1 MNFSTP
7 VEKIPGIGLKYQKR
21 LNRLGIKTLGELLFY
36 FPHHYGDFSKITKI
50 KEIKLNERSCF
61 KGKILEIKQER
72 TWKRKIILTK
82 AIVED
87 DSGAIQVIWFNQP
100 YLIKVLK
107 KGDKLIMAG
116 KIVLGDKQ
124 AYLSSPVYEKIPE
137 TEDKIQDA
145 KLTHLGRIVP
155 VYSETEG
162 LSSRWLRYI
171 LKPLLLR
178 FKNKIPETLPEI
190 IRKKEQLLNLS
201 SALWQIHFPDSLKLA
216 RAAQNRFSFEEL
228 FFISLFNL
236 KRRAKMVKAKAQ
248 SFPIN
253 VPLIQEFVKSLPF
266 KLTSAQKKVSW
277 QILKDLEKPYP
288 MNRLLQGDVGSGKTV
303 VSAIASI
310 NVIKAGNQVALMAPT
325 EILAKQH
332 FQTFFQI
339 FNQQRSFSSSVNIG
353 FLTGNEDKFYSRKL
367 KSGTIEISRQKLLEK
382 TKTGGIDIL
391 IGTHALI
398 TPIKKGKSSSLR
410 VLENKVKFKN
420 LGLII
425 IDEQHRFGVEQ
436 RAKLAGKKTNW
447 KIPHLLSMTATP
459 IPRSL
464 TLTIW
469 GDLDLSIIDELPKG
483 RKKVITEIVSPQK
496 REKVYQFARSQAKN
510 GRQVFVICPRIEE
523 KEDEVKSVEKEYK
536 ILSEKVFPD
545 LKVKMLHGK
554 MTPKEK
560 EGIMREFKQKKFDIL
575 VSTSVVEVGI
585 DVKDATIMIIE
596 GTERFGLAQL
606 HQFRGRVGRSKKQ
619 SFCFLFTESSSKK
632 TKERLKA
639 LINCNSGFELS
650 EMDLKIRGPG
660 DFFGVKQWG
669 LPDLAMSALKNIK
682 LVEKAR
688 EAAKEILK
696 EDSELRKYSTL
707 KRRLEV
713 FEEKVHLE

>member
-36 FPHHYGDFSKITKI
+36 FPHHYEDFSKITKI
-50 KEIKLNERSCF
+50 KEIKLNKRSCF

-398 TPIKKGKSSSLR
+398 TPIKKGKSSSPR

-510 GRQVFVICPRIEE
+510 GRQIFVICPRIEE

>member
-510 GRQVFVICPRIEE
+510 GRQIFVICPRIEE

>member
-398 TPIKKGKSSSLR
+398 TPIKKGKSFSLR

-510 GRQVFVICPRIEE
+510 GRQIFVICPRIEE

>member
-1 MNFSTP
+1 
-7 VEKIPGIGLKYQKR
+7 
-21 LNRLGIKTLGELLFY
+21 
-36 FPHHYGDFSKITKI
+36 
-50 KEIKLNERSCF
+50 
-61 KGKILEIKQER
+61 
-72 TWKRKIILTK
+72 
-82 AIVED
+82 
-87 DSGAIQVIWFNQP
+87 
-100 YLIKVLK
+100 
-107 KGDKLIMAG
+107 
-116 KIVLGDKQ
+116 
-124 AYLSSPVYEKIPE
+124 
-137 TEDKIQDA
+137 
-145 KLTHLGRIVP
+145 
-155 VYSETEG
+155 
-162 LSSRWLRYI
+162 
-171 LKPLLLR
+171 
-178 FKNKIPETLPEI
+178 
-190 IRKKEQLLNLS
+190 
-201 SALWQIHFPDSLKLA
+201 
-216 RAAQNRFSFEEL
+216 
-228 FFISLFNL
+228 
-236 KRRAKMVKAKAQ
+236 MVKAKAQ

-510 GRQVFVICPRIEE
+510 GRQIFVICPRIEE

>member
-1 MNFSTP
+1 
-7 VEKIPGIGLKYQKR
+7 
-21 LNRLGIKTLGELLFY
+21 
-36 FPHHYGDFSKITKI
+36 
-50 KEIKLNERSCF
+50 
-61 KGKILEIKQER
+61 
-72 TWKRKIILTK
+72 
-82 AIVED
+82 
-87 DSGAIQVIWFNQP
+87 
-100 YLIKVLK
+100 
-107 KGDKLIMAG
+107 
-116 KIVLGDKQ
+116 
-124 AYLSSPVYEKIPE
+124 
-137 TEDKIQDA
+137 
-145 KLTHLGRIVP
+145 
-155 VYSETEG
+155 
-162 LSSRWLRYI
+162 
-171 LKPLLLR
+171 
-178 FKNKIPETLPEI
+178 
-190 IRKKEQLLNLS
+190 
-201 SALWQIHFPDSLKLA
+201 
-216 RAAQNRFSFEEL
+216 
-228 FFISLFNL
+228 
-236 KRRAKMVKAKAQ
+236 
-248 SFPIN
+248 
-253 VPLIQEFVKSLPF
+253 
-266 KLTSAQKKVSW
+266 
-277 QILKDLEKPYP
+277 
-288 MNRLLQGDVGSGKTV
+288 
-303 VSAIASI
+303 
-310 NVIKAGNQVALMAPT
+310 
-325 EILAKQH
+325 
-332 FQTFFQI
+332 
-339 FNQQRSFSSSVNIG
+339 
-353 FLTGNEDKFYSRKL
+353 
-367 KSGTIEISRQKLLEK
+367 
-382 TKTGGIDIL
+382 
-391 IGTHALI
+391 
-398 TPIKKGKSSSLR
+398 
-410 VLENKVKFKN
+410 
-420 LGLII
+420 
-425 IDEQHRFGVEQ
+425 
-436 RAKLAGKKTNW
+436 
-447 KIPHLLSMTATP
+447 MTATP

-510 GRQVFVICPRIEE
+510 GRQIFVICPRIEE